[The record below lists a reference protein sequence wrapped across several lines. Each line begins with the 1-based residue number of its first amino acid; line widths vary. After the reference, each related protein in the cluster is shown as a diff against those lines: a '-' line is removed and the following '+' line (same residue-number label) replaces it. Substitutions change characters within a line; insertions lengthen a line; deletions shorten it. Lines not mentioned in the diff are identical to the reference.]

1 MASICNDPNGQ
12 KRIAFVAPDG
22 SRKAIRLG
30 KVDQRGAESVAR
42 HVESLLSQKICGQPV
57 TRETAVWL
65 SDLNPK
71 LKIKLASVGLIES
84 DLPEDAPIEDPK
96 KTILG
101 AFLEGYILS
110 RRDVKPATLVIWRQ
124 PCRNLKEFFGA
135 DKRLADITPG
145 DCKQFK
151 EWLLT
156 QKLAATT
163 KSKRLKFAR
172 EFFNVARGHR
182 FIESNPF
189 AGVKVPAGDVSLRK
203 QFVGRDVVARLLAV
217 ADPTW
222 RTIIALSR
230 FGGLRCPSEV
240 LSLEWRH
247 VNFETERIQVPSP
260 KTEGYGG
267 KASREIP
274 LFKELRPFLEE
285 AFELAAPGQTH
296 VVGGNHLAKGLGVYG
311 WVSCN
316 LRTHLLRLL
325 KRAGLEKWPRLFHN
339 MRASFETELLEQFAG
354 HVAAAWLG
362 HSAVVMLKHYAQVTG
377 DHFERAAGGKKS
389 GAESGA
395 DVAQNPAQ
403 QRIAVDCKEMPISN
417 KLNIKSLTVRL
428 FANPCESQVLT
439 AKGFDGGAGNRTP
452 VPKPFHTGVYVRSKL
467 IWQSYSAVF
476 TLVDSNCKATSS

>member
-30 KVDQRGAESVAR
+30 KVDQRGAEAVAR
-42 HVESLLSQKICGQPV
+42 HVESLLSQKICGQPMS
-57 TRETAVWL
+57 RETAVWL

-84 DLPEDAPIEDPK
+84 DLPKVVPIGDLK
-96 KTILG
+96 KIFLG
-101 AFLEGYILS
+101 AFLDGYILS
-110 RRDVKPATLVIWRQ
+110 RRDVKPATIIIWQQ
-124 PCRNLKEFFGA
+124 PCRNLVKFFGA
-135 DKRLADITPG
+135 GKKLADITPG
-145 DCKQFK
+145 DAKQFK
-151 EWLLT
+151 EWLLP

-172 EFFNVARGHR
+172 EFFNVASGHR
-182 FIESNPF
+182 FIASNPF
-189 AGVKVPAGDVSLRK
+189 AGVNVPAGDVSLRK

-222 RTIIALSR
+222 RMIIALSR

-260 KTEGYGG
+260 KTEGYAG
-267 KASREIP
+267 KGSREIP
-274 LFKELRPFLEE
+274 VFKELRPFLEE
-285 AFELAAPGQTH
+285 AFELAVPGQTH
-296 VVGGNHLAKGLGVYG
+296 VVGGNHLAKGLKVTG
-311 WVSCN
+311 WASCN

-325 KRAGLEKWPRLFHN
+325 KRAGLETWPRLFHN
-339 MRASFETELLEQFAG
+339 LRASFETELLEQFAG
-354 HVAAAWLG
+354 HVVAAWLG

-389 GAESGA
+389 GAEYGA
-395 DVAQNPAQ
+395 QVAQNTAQ
-403 QRIAVDCKEMPISN
+403 QGFAKDGKKVTKSHIQNINPLAVG
-417 KLNIKSLTVRL
+417 LYAT
-428 FANPCESQVLT
+428 PCESQVFSANSLN
-439 AKGFDGGAGNRTP
+439 GGAG
-452 VPKPFHTGVYVRSKL
+452 
-467 IWQSYSAVF
+467 I
-476 TLVDSNCKATSS
+476 